1 MNSIFAKLVE
11 QGLLT
16 PNAAQHAHDALAGGK
31 SLDDAL
37 REAPGASEDKML
49 RFLAVEFDLPF
60 IDLENP
66 DVVVFLR
73 SFPTLEARE
82 EMKTAFYEGDLWKNE
97 LEGIAMPM
105 IESYAVVLTEAD
117 ENVTCFE

>member
-1 MNSIFAKLVE
+1 MIVEVRTYKLKPGE
-11 QGLLT
+11 RDRFIEFFKT
-16 PNAAQHAHDALAGGK
+16 TTAPAQRSYGMRVLG
-31 SLDDAL
+31 
-37 REAPGASEDKML
+37 
-49 RFLAVEFDLPF
+49 PF

-66 DVVVFLR
+66 DVFVFLR